1 MKKVMNNNAE
11 LLKKLTHKIRNMQP
25 LNLTEIDNINNMS
38 DEDKMCIIQTFN
50 DTLKNIVESLDD

>member
-1 MKKVMNNNAE
+1 MNNNAE

>member
-1 MKKVMNNNAE
+1 MNNNAE

-50 DTLKNIVESLDD
+50 DTLKNIVESFND